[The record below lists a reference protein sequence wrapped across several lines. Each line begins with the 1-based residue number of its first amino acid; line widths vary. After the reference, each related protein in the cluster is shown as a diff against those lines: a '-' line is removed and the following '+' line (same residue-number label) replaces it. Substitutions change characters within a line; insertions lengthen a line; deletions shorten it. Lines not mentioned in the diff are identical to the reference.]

1 MSCPVCAFAERWV
14 SALSRNQTPEKLPT
28 RDCERACDHAP
39 RMWISDYHP
48 SHSLYTPYSHS
59 LVVVPSPLGAR
70 ECPRAVALGA
80 RVWVRGSR
88 GLGYQPR
95 PPPAKRRRR
104 RPSVRLLARRH
115 VRLVVLVLEPRAQHL
130 VRRGRLELRDHVTA
144 PSDGEVVEARA
155 LIPARVLECLCARAR
170 VERQMV

>member
-80 RVWVRGSR
+80 RVWGT
-88 GLGYQPR
+88 
-95 PPPAKRRRR
+95 RRLARR
-104 RPSVRLLARRH
+104 RPSAGTR
-115 VRLVVLVLEPRAQHL
+115 
-130 VRRGRLELRDHVTA
+130 
-144 PSDGEVVEARA
+144 PSQCGFWHDAT
-155 LIPARVLECLCARAR
+155 
-170 VERQMV
+170 